1 MESRKTLHHTTNV
14 AIIGAGPS
22 GLTAARLLAEKGCKI
37 TVFEKRS
44 VIGGNC
50 FDAVNE
56 DGILIHPYGPHYFRT
71 NSRKLLNWLSK
82 FTKWRPANYFVR
94 AEIDDELV
102 PIPVNL
108 NTMIQLSGNV
118 FDKSDL
124 KKYLDGHKVAIK
136 KVKNS
141 EEQCLATVGRKLYEK
156 IYKNY
161 TRKQWGQRAA
171 ELNAEIT
178 ARLPLRFDFNDRYP
192 SEYFQLMPRD
202 GYTLLF
208 KNIAQHPDIQIK
220 LDCEIFADD
229 ILKLKQQV
237 DLIIYTGP
245 VDQYFNYQYGHLEYR
260 SLRFQW
266 KTYPQDYKQPCVQIN
281 YPNAH
286 DYTRSVEIKHVTGQ
300 RSSNT
305 TVCYE
310 YPTDEGEPFYPLLSA
325 KNISKNNQ
333 YQKLAIKELQGKTP
347 VHFIGR
353 LAEFQYYNMDQVFL
367 RSMNLA
373 NMISK
378 KGK

>member
-1 MESRKTLHHTTNV
+1 MESRKTLHHTANV

-245 VDQYFNYQYGHLEYR
+245 VDQYFNYKYGHLEYR

-266 KTYPQDYKQPCVQIN
+266 KTYDQDYKQPCVQIN

-286 DYTRSVEIKHVTGQ
+286 DYTRSIEIKHVTGQ